1 MRKPWKPY
9 RRWGT
14 RVRPRVRSPA
24 PDVCG
29 GVCGP
34 GDDAAAVGSLCPG
47 GSARL
52 HTPPC
57 DLTEG
62 NRWRDVNDT
71 EQEEIE
77 RWRDINISGRIKG
90 WSASRKNSL
99 FDCLQD
105 YAHYITGPIST
116 KLSTKGV
123 AWAKEEPIIFWSG
136 SDPQGPCTNLVLL
149 SLTSQDTAFA
159 LGD

>member
-57 DLTEG
+57 DLQRQETHV
-62 NRWRDVNDT
+62 RVNKGMD
-71 EQEEIE
+71 E
-77 RWRDINISGRIKG
+77 WMSG
-90 WSASRKNSL
+90 
-99 FDCLQD
+99 
-105 YAHYITGPIST
+105 
-116 KLSTKGV
+116 
-123 AWAKEEPIIFWSG
+123 
-136 SDPQGPCTNLVLL
+136 
-149 SLTSQDTAFA
+149 
-159 LGD
+159 

>member
-1 MRKPWKPY
+1 M
-9 RRWGT
+9 WGILS
-14 RVRPRVRSPA
+14 RSLGRSLA
-24 PDVCG
+24 PSSCG
-29 GVCGP
+29 GACVLGGDACACSLSPEEHGP
-34 GDDAAAVGSLCPG
+34 
-47 GSARL
+47 R